1 MSQWRNRL
9 LIKGSRFLI
18 LEKGKEVSN
27 TMRKKIAYALA
38 VSAVS
43 VMTFS
48 APAFGH
54 DAGPC
59 TPSEEEPGHSEYAQH
74 HVKPAVPESGHNPG
88 EHQGFSVCNPSG
100 R

>member
-1 MSQWRNRL
+1 
-9 LIKGSRFLI
+9 
-18 LEKGKEVSN
+18 VSN

-59 TPSEEEPGHSEYAQH
+59 TPSEEPGHSEYAHH
-74 HVKPAVPESGHNPG
+74 HVVPAVGQESDHYPG
-88 EHQGFSVCNPSG
+88 EHRGYSTCNPSG

>member
-1 MSQWRNRL
+1 V
-9 LIKGSRFLI
+9 K
-18 LEKGKEVSN
+18 N

-59 TPSEEEPGHSEYAQH
+59 HEANEPGHSEFARH
-74 HVKPAVPESGHNPG
+74 HVVPGVAQDDPETGHNPG
-88 EHQGFSVCNPSG
+88 EHQGFSTCNPSD
-100 R
+100 